1 MKCARCGREMEKAA
15 AYVGGN
21 PIGPKCWEKMGDKPA
36 KVPRL
41 YLPLLLLADPDQF
54 DLFEDEYGP
63 VRRNDNSAS
72 GEG

>member
-1 MKCARCGREMEKAA
+1 MKCARCGREMDRAA

-21 PIGPKCWEKMGDKPA
+21 PIGPKCWEKMGHKTA

-41 YLPLLLLADPDQF
+41 YLPLLRLADPDQF

-63 VRRNDNSAS
+63 VRRNDNSAT
-72 GEG
+72 GES